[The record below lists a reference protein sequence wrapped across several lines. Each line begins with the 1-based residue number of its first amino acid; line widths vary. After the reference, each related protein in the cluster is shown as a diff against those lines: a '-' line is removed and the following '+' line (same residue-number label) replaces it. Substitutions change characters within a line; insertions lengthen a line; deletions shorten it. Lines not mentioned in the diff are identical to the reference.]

1 MFPFFATAC
10 IIQCVRSISQAISFI
25 VLGFSCT
32 LPVRFPAFPRRKDW
46 HVVRNIRNYRRGEG
60 NKKLCALVVIDFN
73 RDGGSQ
79 NEPNAEGRQRFPFSF
94 PFWCPTTYVPSG
106 RIQQALGDIQPTPSW
121 NKRSNGATDSVPA
134 FT

>member
-1 MFPFFATAC
+1 MTYENSGLNLSSNVSLLRDALYH
-10 IIQCVRSISQAISFI
+10 QRVRSISQAISFI

-79 NEPNAEGRQRFPFSF
+79 KEPNAEGRQRFPFSF

-106 RIQQALGDIQPTPSW
+106 RIQQALGDSLT
-121 NKRSNGATDSVPA
+121 KRP
-134 FT
+134 